1 MSAKLSLLNKY
12 FLSSMILNGICKSF
26 DIYDAKVK
34 RVNNEKTN
42 LLLAEKITIIS
53 IHTLAGGY
61 FLPFRLYDNLN
72 KLELKLRNEDYNKY
86 YSYNPDYISET
97 KRKTKVLTISE
108 HIFDLD
114 KFY

>member
-12 FLSSMILNGICKSF
+12 MLSSMILNGICKSV

-34 RVNNEKTN
+34 RANNEKTN

-61 FLPFRLYDNLN
+61 LLPFRLYDNIN
-72 KLELKLRNEDYNKY
+72 KLELKLRNEEYNKY
-86 YSYNPDYISET
+86 YSYNPDYKSE
-97 KRKTKVLTISE
+97 KKCNTKVLTISE
-108 HIFDLD
+108 HFFDLN